1 MSSAEEVT
9 DSLKVTSILFS
20 PETIAELTTGG
31 SLSTITLAEIL
42 MSSKINFVELEDV
55 YLHQT
60 PENFEN

>member
-9 DSLKVTSILFS
+9 DSLKATSILFS

-42 MSSKINFVELEDV
+42 MSSKMNFVELCKDV
-55 YLHQT
+55 IIDKFPLLVL
-60 PENFEN
+60 